1 VGGLHGLVP
10 MAPVADVSRS
20 IEFYERLGFEVDN
33 TVEDDGRLQW
43 AYLRN
48 DGAHLMLTRTDEP
61 VAPERQTM
69 LFYLYPA
76 DLVAFHQ
83 ELQAKGL
90 DVGSIEERFY
100 MEQGEFELTDPD
112 GYCLL
117 VGA

>member
-1 VGGLHGLVP
+1 
-10 MAPVADVSRS
+10 MAPVADVPRS
-20 IEFYERLGFEVDN
+20 IAFYKQLGFEVDN
-33 TVEDDGRLQW
+33 TFEEGGTVEW

-48 DGAHLMLTRTDEP
+48 GGAHLMLTRTDDP
-61 VAPERQTM
+61 VVPDRQTM
-69 LFYLYPA
+69 LLYLYPS

-90 DVGSIEERFY
+90 DVGSIEQRFY